1 MGRHTHPEDGAVPS
15 PPPEMSRN
23 LPTDFTPEE
32 AAFADTLHAFFAP
45 EREELPPLYVQTLTG
60 DARHGTVESSYE
72 QRVTYQVF
80 RRLRLRRKPLF
91 NTRAPVPVWASAV
104 LSPRRL
110 GHLGGALV
118 TCALALLLT
127 SVVLA
132 GPSFADGLRL
142 LLGHAGVQQVN
153 SYPSGIRPSASM
165 VHTATKGDNDPLT
178 TLQWFGPA
186 VGAYD
191 YQDTRMGAPQEW
203 SDGPVAEIQYVCQGA
218 TPGSGL
224 LDIREFRPAENLAA
238 VLQVVADGS
247 VTPVNVA
254 GQPAVYV
261 DGRWVRY
268 GRHMDWQSGSKGELI
283 LEQGGL
289 ILWIVADPRD
299 GTAMAQLARFALK
312 LQPADSKLLLP
323 NQPTLRAIG
332 VELQET
338 LQNPGTDEVL
348 DLVPL
353 GGSPENAAGAFVT
366 IAPIGPGA

>member
-1 MGRHTHPEDGAVPS
+1 MGC
-15 PPPEMSRN
+15 N
-23 LPTDFTPEE
+23 LPADFTPEE
-32 AAFADTLHAFFAP
+32 AEFSAALREFFAP

-60 DARHGTVESSYE
+60 DARQAAVESSFE
-72 QRVTYQVF
+72 QRMAYQVF
-80 RRLRLRRKPLF
+80 RRLRLHRRPLF
-91 NTRAPVPVWASAV
+91 DTPAPAPAWAAA

-110 GHLGGALV
+110 GRLGGALV
-118 TCALALLLT
+118 TCVLALVLT

-153 SYPSGIRPSASM
+153 RYPSGVRPSASM
-165 VHTATKGDNDPLT
+165 VHTATNGDADPLT
-178 TLQWFGPA
+178 TLEWFGPS
-186 VGAYD
+186 VGTYT
-191 YQDTRMGAPQEW
+191 YQDTRMGAAQEW
-203 SDGPVAEIQYVCQGA
+203 SDGPVAEIQYVCQGT

-224 LDIREFRPAENLAA
+224 LDIREFRPAANLAA

-289 ILWIVADPRD
+289 ILWIVGDPRD
-299 GTAMAQLARFALK
+299 GTSMAQLTQFARK
-312 LQPADSKLLLP
+312 LQPVSGKLLLP

-353 GGSPENAAGAFVT
+353 GGSPENLAGAFVT
-366 IAPIGPGA
+366 IAPVGPGA